1 MVERVGDC
9 ERVYSIKER
18 QVIVSRIILIAAIVL
33 CAVAAD
39 AGEVVRRQVVR
50 RGPLGLRREVVVDR
64 RQQIVLPRSSA
75 IIVPHSQ
82 QLLFP
87 QQLVVPHHFAQPLII
102 VR

>member
-1 MVERVGDC
+1 M
-9 ERVYSIKER
+9 
-18 QVIVSRIILIAAIVL
+18 SRIILIAAIVL
-33 CAVAAD
+33 AAVAAD
-39 AGEVVRRQVVR
+39 GAEVVRRQVVR

-82 QLLFP
+82 QL
-87 QQLVVPHHFAQPLII
+87 VVPHYGAQPLII

>member
-1 MVERVGDC
+1 MGDC
-9 ERVYSIKER
+9 ERVHSTKER

-33 CAVAAD
+33 AAVAAD
-39 AGEVVRRQVVR
+39 GAEIVRRQVVR
-50 RGPLGLRREVVVDR
+50 GPLGRRRQVVVD
-64 RQQIVLPRSSA
+64 RQQIVLPRQSA

-82 QLLFP
+82 QLIVP

>member
-1 MVERVGDC
+1 M
-9 ERVYSIKER
+9 
-18 QVIVSRIILIAAIVL
+18 SRIILIAAIVL
-33 CAVAAD
+33 AAVAAD
-39 AGEVVRRQVVR
+39 GAEVVRRQVVR
-50 RGPLGLRREVVVDR
+50 GPLGRRRQVVVDR
-64 RQQIVLPRSSA
+64 QQIVVPRQSA

>member
-1 MVERVGDC
+1 M
-9 ERVYSIKER
+9 
-18 QVIVSRIILIAAIVL
+18 SRIILIAAIVL
-33 CAVAAD
+33 GAVAAD
-39 AGEVVRRQVVR
+39 GAEVVRRQVVR

-82 QLLFP
+82 QLIVP

>member
-1 MVERVGDC
+1 M
-9 ERVYSIKER
+9 SK
-18 QVIVSRIILIAAIVL
+18 IILIAAIVL
-33 CAVAAD
+33 AAVAAD

-50 RGPLGLRREVVVDR
+50 GPLGRRRQVVVD
-64 RQQIVLPRSSA
+64 RQQIVLPRQSA

-82 QLLFP
+82 QLIVP

>member
-1 MVERVGDC
+1 MT
-9 ERVYSIKER
+9 
-18 QVIVSRIILIAAIVL
+18 RIIIIAAIVL
-33 CAVAAD
+33 GAVAAD

-64 RQQIVLPRSSA
+64 RQQIVLPRQSA

-82 QLLFP
+82 QLIMP
-87 QQLVVPHHFAQPLII
+87 QQLVVPHHFGGQQLII

>member
-1 MVERVGDC
+1 
-9 ERVYSIKER
+9 
-18 QVIVSRIILIAAIVL
+18 VIVSKIILIAAIVL
-33 CAVAAD
+33 AAVAAD

-50 RGPLGLRREVVVDR
+50 GPLGRRRQVVVD

-75 IIVPHSQ
+75 IIVPHSH
-82 QLLFP
+82 QLVVP

>member
-1 MVERVGDC
+1 
-9 ERVYSIKER
+9 
-18 QVIVSRIILIAAIVL
+18 VIVSKIILIAAIVL
-33 CAVAAD
+33 AAVAAD

-50 RGPLGLRREVVVDR
+50 GPLGRRRQVVVD
-64 RQQIVLPRSSA
+64 RQQIVLPRQSA

-82 QLLFP
+82 QLIVP

>member
-1 MVERVGDC
+1 M
-9 ERVYSIKER
+9 SK
-18 QVIVSRIILIAAIVL
+18 IILIAAIVL
-33 CAVAAD
+33 GAVVAD
-39 AGEVVRRQVVR
+39 AGEIVRRQVVR
-50 RGPLGLRREVVVDR
+50 GPLGRRRQVVVD
-64 RQQIVLPRSSA
+64 RQQIVLPRQSA